1 MDNNFIPKAIELVTQ
16 AIAAD
21 QEKRYEEAFGLYERS
36 LEYFVTGLKYEKN
49 ERTKDTLRKKIAEY
63 MDRAEQLKDA
73 VRRQKGGATGPED
86 AGGGGGGAVGTNR
99 RGAGGKESEGDA
111 DKSKLRAGLDS
122 SILSEKPNVKWDDV
136 AGLEGAKE
144 ALKEAV
150 VLPIRFPNLFTGN
163 RKPWKGI
170 LLYGP
175 PGTGKSYLAKA
186 VATEVDS
193 TFFSI
198 SSSDLVSKW
207 LGESERLVR
216 NLFEM
221 ASEQKP
227 SIIFIDEIDALCG
240 SRSDGES
247 DASRRMKNEFLV
259 RMQGAGTSVDV
270 GVLVLGATNIP
281 WSLDPGIRRRFEK
294 RIYIPL
300 PEPHA
305 RSRVFEIHVG
315 GTPHSLTPADF
326 VQLGHMSDGYTG
338 SDISVAVR
346 DALMEPVRAL
356 QAATHFRQEA
366 VGADAGKWTPCSPG
380 HPQAREMTLMDMKP
394 DLLLPPEVSMVHFL
408 KVMRN
413 AKPTV
418 SKSDL
423 ERYTQFTSEFGMEG

>member
-1 MDNNFIPKAIELVTQ
+1 
-16 AIAAD
+16 
-21 QEKRYEEAFGLYERS
+21 

>member
-16 AIAAD
+16 AIKED
-21 QEKRYEEAFGLYERS
+21 QEKNYEQAYQLYERS

-49 ERTKDTLRKKIAEY
+49 ERTKETLRKKIAEY
-63 MDRAEQLKDA
+63 MDRAEQLKEA
-73 VRRQKGGATGPED
+73 VRRQKSGGGAEPVGGTGG
-86 AGGGGGGAVGTNR
+86 AGAVGTR
-99 RGAGGKESEGDA
+99 RGKDDGTDA
-111 DKSKLRAGLDS
+111 DKTKLRAGLDS
-122 SILSEKPNVKWDDV
+122 SILSEKPNVKWEDV
-136 AGLEGAKE
+136 AGLESAKE

-150 VLPIRFPNLFTGN
+150 VLPIRFPALFVGK

-221 ASEQKP
+221 ASEAKP

-240 SRSDGES
+240 SRGDGES

-259 RMQGAGTSVDV
+259 RMQGTGTSTDE

-281 WSLDPGIRRRFEK
+281 WALDPGIRRRFEK

-300 PEPHA
+300 PEQHA
-305 RSRVFEIHVG
+305 RARVFEIHVG
-315 GTPHSLTPADF
+315 DTPHGLTSADF
-326 VQLGHMSDGYTG
+326 VQLAGLTEGFSG

-346 DALMEPVRAL
+346 DALMEPVRTL
-356 QAATHFRQEA
+356 QSATHFRRHE
-366 VGADAGKWTPCSPG
+366 GMWTPCSPG
-380 HPQAREMTLMDMKP
+380 YAGATEMTLMDVKP
-394 DLLLPPEVSMVHFL
+394 DELLPPEVTMNDFL
-408 KVMRN
+408 KVLRN
-413 AKPTV
+413 ARPTV
-418 SKSDL
+418 SVKDL
-423 ERYTQFTSEFGMEG
+423 ERYTQFTAEFGQEG